1 MSQQY
6 AGGRVDAP
14 GTVIISAAGE
24 VSDIHKVNSPV
35 LKKIPS
41 RLIYVDFSGDS
52 LKLGGSAF
60 AQSLNKVG
68 DEAPTVRD
76 PKMFAAAFE
85 AIQTLTDRGLIPAQH
100 DISAGGLITTL
111 LEMTFANVH
120 GGIRLNLDCFDE
132 DLVHVLFARSPSA
145 VW

>member
-1 MSQQY
+1 
-6 AGGRVDAP
+6 
-14 GTVIISAAGE
+14 
-24 VSDIHKVNSPV
+24 
-35 LKKIPS
+35 
-41 RLIYVDFSGDS
+41 
-52 LKLGGSAF
+52 
-60 AQSLNKVG
+60 
-68 DEAPTVRD
+68 
-76 PKMFAAAFE
+76 MFAAAFE

-132 DLVHVLFARSPSA
+132 DLVHVLFAENPGLVIQVRDRDYTLVENELNSKTFLTRFWVARSPSA